1 MSGEARAQP
10 EVGAAVVLRAEDL
23 SRVYRLGSSDVRAL
37 DGVSLEIRSG
47 EYVAIMGPSG
57 SGKSTLLQ
65 LLGLLDRPSSGRYIL
80 DGRDSSGLSD
90 DERAALRGSRIGFVF
105 QFFNLLARTSAS
117 RNVELPMVYAGVP
130 GDARRRRAAEA
141 LASVGLG
148 PREAHAPNQLSGGEQ
163 QRVALARAVAHGPSL
178 LLADEPTG
186 NLSRAQSGEILDLL
200 EKMNERGLTVIVVTH
215 DPDVGA
221 RARRLIRME
230 DGRVVSDETRT
241 PSSAPPSR
249 PEPAEARSGVAGEL
263 IKLLENGRMAAVSL
277 AGNPVRS
284 GLAALGIV
292 IGVAAVVA
300 MMAVGAGA
308 RRQAEARIASLG
320 ANLLLVTPEGAL
332 SSANLT
338 LDDADSLAGLRAEG
352 VVRVGP
358 SVSKSGVTAARN
370 DKNIRTMVLGTASNY
385 PLLHDAAPD
394 WGRFFS
400 EQEDIGLQKVCVLGP
415 TIAKKLFAA
424 NEEPVGEQIKIQR
437 EYFRVIGVLPA
448 KGGSSL
454 GDLDDRVLVP
464 VRTAMK
470 RLLGRRELNYIEVQL
485 ASPDLT
491 DGATKAATSLLRT
504 RRKLPEFK
512 ADPFRIKSLTSLQES
527 LSGVAHTLSV
537 LLAAVAAISLIVGGI
552 GIMNIMLVSVRER
565 TREIGLRKAMGA
577 ETFDVL
583 SQFLVESAA
592 ICALGGLAGAAL
604 GAGASAWIARFAGW
618 EMVIAPG
625 SIALAIGFAAA
636 AGLVFGLWPA
646 WLASRL
652 SPAEALRYE

>member
-1 MSGEARAQP
+1 
-10 EVGAAVVLRAEDL
+10 
-23 SRVYRLGSSDVRAL
+23 
-37 DGVSLEIRSG
+37 
-47 EYVAIMGPSG
+47 
-57 SGKSTLLQ
+57 
-65 LLGLLDRPSSGRYIL
+65 
-80 DGRDSSGLSD
+80 
-90 DERAALRGSRIGFVF
+90 
-105 QFFNLLARTSAS
+105 
-117 RNVELPMVYAGVP
+117 
-130 GDARRRRAAEA
+130 
-141 LASVGLG
+141 
-148 PREAHAPNQLSGGEQ
+148 
-163 QRVALARAVAHGPSL
+163 
-178 LLADEPTG
+178 LADEPTG
-186 NLSRAQSGEILDLL
+186 NLSRAQSGEILDLI
-200 EKMNERGLTVIVVTH
+200 EKMNELGLTVIVVTH

-230 DGRVVSDETRT
+230 DGRIVSDEARA
-241 PSSAPPSR
+241 PSPSASSSSQR
-249 PEPAEARSGVAGEL
+249 PKVHSGLLGEL

-320 ANLLLVTPEGAL
+320 ANLLLVTPEGKDLAHL
-332 SSANLT
+332 SLE
-338 LDDADSLAGLRAEG
+338 DADALAGLRAEG

-358 SVSKSGVTAARN
+358 SASKGGVTVARG
-370 DKNIRTMVLGTASNY
+370 DKNLRTLVLGTATSY
-385 PLLHDAAPD
+385 PVMHDAAPD
-394 WGRFFS
+394 WGRFFT
-400 EQEDIGLQKVCVLGP
+400 EQEDLGLQKVCVLGP
-415 TIAKKLFAA
+415 TVARKLFAA
-424 NEEPVGEQIKIQR
+424 NEEPVGEEVKIQR

-470 RLLGRRELNYIEVQL
+470 RLLGRTELSYIEVQL

-491 DGATKAATSLLRT
+491 DGATKAASGLLRA
-504 RRKLPEFK
+504 RRKLPDFK

-527 LSGVAHTLSV
+527 LSGVAQTLSI
-537 LLAAVAAISLIVGGI
+537 LLAAVAAISLFVGGI

-583 SQFLVESAA
+583 AQFLVEAAA
-592 ICALGGLAGAAL
+592 ICSLGGLAGAAL
-604 GAGASAWIARFAGW
+604 GAGASAWIARYAGW
-618 EMVIAPG
+618 DMVVAPG
-625 SIALAIGFAAA
+625 SIGLAIGFAAA
-636 AGLVFGLWPA
+636 AGLIFGLWPA